1 MLCVVVIVVVPGL
14 GLRVEKALVEEA
26 GGRGENK
33 IGGGVVVVRVVVV
46 VLSKIRSKIREV
58 TWEMRGMRRI
68 RVEERIKARM
78 TTKKDIESS
87 SLLVMWIW
95 LWI

>member
-1 MLCVVVIVVVPGL
+1 MLCVVVVVVVAVVVVPGL

-33 IGGGVVVVRVVVV
+33 IGGGVVVRVVVV

-78 TTKKDIESS
+78 TT
-87 SLLVMWIW
+87 
-95 LWI
+95 